1 MLEEIERRIKQ
12 NLDRKGDWLASGSVD
27 SMEAYKLAAG
37 EIIGYRFALDI
48 IRDVMR
54 EHEKL

>member
-12 NLDRKGDWLASGSVD
+12 RRDLKKDWLAGGSAG
-27 SMEAYKLAAG
+27 SFEAYKEASG
-37 EIIGYRFALDI
+37 EVNAYHYVLDI

-54 EHEKL
+54 EHDKL

>member
-12 NLDRKGDWLASGSVD
+12 RLDHKKDWLANGSAGSFESYKEASGEVV
-27 SMEAYKLAAG
+27 AYR
-37 EIIGYRFALDI
+37 YALDI

>member
-12 NLDRKGDWLASGSVD
+12 RLDLKMNW
-27 SMEAYKLAAG
+27 LAAG
-37 EIIGYRFALDI
+37 SAASFESYKEASGEVSAYRYSLDI